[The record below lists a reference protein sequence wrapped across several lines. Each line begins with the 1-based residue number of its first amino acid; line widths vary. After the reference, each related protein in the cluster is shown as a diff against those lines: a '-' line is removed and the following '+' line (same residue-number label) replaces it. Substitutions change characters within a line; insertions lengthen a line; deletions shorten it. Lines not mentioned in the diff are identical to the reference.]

1 MNQKNKKADLA
12 INTVVIVILA
22 LVVLFVL
29 LFIFGK
35 QSSLFRY
42 SLNDCESKQ
51 GKCMSSTECSD
62 QKGQT
67 LALSCGKTNPL
78 KSADGSDS
86 TTTDNSASEQVCCY
100 LACESQQGSCI
111 KKESCKSTDG
121 KINYVLYTNCDNKG
135 EVCCLN
141 N

>member
-1 MNQKNKKADLA
+1 MKKADLA

-35 QSSLFRY
+35 QSALFRFN
-42 SLNDCESKQ
+42 LNDCESKQ
-51 GKCMSSTECSD
+51 GKCIAASQCTE

-67 LALSCGKTNPL
+67 LALSCGKTSPL
-78 KSADGSDS
+78 KPADGS
-86 TTTDNSASEQVCCY
+86 SAEEQVCCY
-100 LACESQQGSCI
+100 LACEAQQGQCAT
-111 KKESCKSTDG
+111 KESCKSTGG

-135 EVCCLN
+135 QVCCLN
-141 N
+141 

>member
-1 MNQKNKKADLA
+1 MFFMVMKKADLA

-35 QSSLFRY
+35 QSALFRFN
-42 SLNDCESKQ
+42 LNDCESKQ
-51 GKCMSSTECSD
+51 GKCISSSLCTE

-78 KSADGSDS
+78 KPAAGSTAADSAGD
-86 TTTDNSASEQVCCY
+86 TEQVCCY
-100 LACESQQGSCI
+100 LACESQQGQCAT
-111 KKESCKSTDG
+111 KESCKSAGG

-135 EVCCLN
+135 QVCCLN
-141 N
+141 